1 MLIVTEYCEGR
12 ILWEW
17 QGGEINIFKKT
28 HMVIELRNCHL
39 NTGQVLV
46 VKWTMCVRFL
56 NVQYPIYGLNTGPN
70 TGQNGAPIKALP
82 YLPPPHVG
90 QMFKL

>member
-1 MLIVTEYCEGR
+1 
-12 ILWEW
+12 
-17 QGGEINIFKKT
+17 
-28 HMVIELRNCHL
+28 MVIELRNCHL

-82 YLPPPHVG
+82 YLPHYVS
-90 QMFKL
+90 QTFKL